1 MTTTESEQKQSVGS
15 RIFGQAQKLGKS
27 LMLPV
32 AVLPVAGIL
41 LGVGG
46 AFVGGYNQEAI
57 TQGYC
62 TVDGVAIAGDIAACA
77 VDGAAGDPIAA
88 GIVAEPLYVFL
99 QILQGSGD
107 PIFAAL
113 GLIFAIGVALGIARN
128 DGVAAL
134 AATVGFLVMSGTLG
148 VVASARGIETQS
160 VLGIQSLNTG
170 VFGGILVGI
179 IAGWA
184 FNKYYRINLPQ
195 YLGFFAGKRFVPI
208 VTAFAAIALGL
219 VLSFIWPPIGYFI
232 ENTAN
237 NVITANAPVAVFIYG
252 LVERAL
258 LPFGLHHIWN
268 APFFFQVNV
277 GGWEDCNGILT
288 CFFRG
293 HPESGIFGGG
303 FLVKM
308 FGLVGA
314 ALAIWRT
321 AKPENRART
330 GSIMMAAALTSFLTG
345 ITEPL
350 EFSFLFVAP
359 LLYGVHA
366 LLYGSAFTVMYLLG
380 GRLGYTFSQGAIDY
394 ALFFQNGI
402 RPWLVLVVGP
412 IYFAIYFFVFY
423 GIIRALNLKTPGRED
438 AQAEGSTGPEAADD
452 FARRLVLAFGGRS
465 NIKDLDACITRLR
478 VGVKDISRADQNKL
492 KALGAAGVLTVGN
505 NLQAIF
511 GTRSENLKTDMAEYL
526 EHAGAEAELSDED
539 IPEVTYEPKSMQPRL
554 RDPEG
559 PMKAEKYLK
568 ALGGGKNIVKVEDA
582 AETRLRVV
590 VKDRDKVTASALEAA
605 GVPGHVWVDEDT
617 VHLIVGL
624 NADQYATEMR
634 AQKAGARV
642 PVPA

>member
-1 MTTTESEQKQSVGS
+1 MTTTAETAEKQSVGS
-15 RIFGQAQKLGKS
+15 RVFGQAQKLGKS

-46 AFVGGYNQEAI
+46 AFVGGYRQDAL
-57 TQGYC
+57 TQGFC
-62 TVDGVAIAGDIAACA
+62 TVDGVAIAADAAACA
-77 VDGAAGDPIAA
+77 VYGAVGDPIAA
-88 GIVAEPLYVFL
+88 GIVAEPIFVFL

-128 DGVAAL
+128 DGVSAL

-148 VVASARGIETQS
+148 VVAQARGIETKA
-160 VLGIQSLNTG
+160 VLGIQSLDTG

-184 FNKYYRINLPQ
+184 FNKYYRISLPP

-219 VLSFIWPPIGYFI
+219 VLSFIWPPVGSFI

-237 NVITANAPVAVFIYG
+237 SVISANAPVAVFVYG
-252 LVERAL
+252 IVERAL

-308 FGLVGA
+308 FGLAGA

-321 AKPENRART
+321 AKPENRARI

-402 RPWLVLVVGP
+402 RPWLVLVIGP

-423 GIIRALNLKTPGRED
+423 GLIRALNMKTPGRED
-438 AQAEGSTGPEAADD
+438 AVAEGSSGADAADD
-452 FARRLVLAFGGRS
+452 FARQLVLAFGGRS
-465 NIKDLDACITRLR
+465 NIQDLDACITRLR
-478 VGVKDISRADQNKL
+478 VGVKDISRADQAKMR
-492 KALGAAGVLTVGN
+492 ALGAAGVLTVGN

-511 GTRSENLKTDMAEYL
+511 GTRSENLKTDMEEYL
-526 EHAGAEAELSDED
+526 KHAGDEAELSDAD
-539 IPEVTYEPKSMQPRL
+539 IPEVAYEPKTLQPKL

-568 ALGGGKNIVKVEDA
+568 ALGGAKNIVKVEDA

-590 VKDRDKVTASALEAA
+590 VKDRGRVSGLEEA
-605 GVPGHVWVDEDT
+605 GVRGHVWVDDDT

-624 NADQYATEMR
+624 NADQYAQEMR
-634 AQKAGARV
+634 AQMAGAM
-642 PVPA
+642 VPA